1 MLIIQI
7 RNGLFE
13 INNSLKIPKE
23 IKLSQLDRYVD
34 ITNINSIE
42 DKLAYMYSEAEDNE
56 CKSDF
61 IEYLRSKG
69 ITIINDLEDNN
80 SFNAR
85 MFNYNFTEDK
95 LDNLLFNPDSTIL
108 FNPRYEEIKKLESDG
123 YDIIKIH
130 R

>member
-1 MLIIQI
+1 
-7 RNGLFE
+7 
-13 INNSLKIPKE
+13 
-23 IKLSQLDRYVD
+23 
-34 ITNINSIE
+34 
-42 DKLAYMYSEAEDNE
+42 MYSEAEDNE

-108 FNPRYEEIKKLESDG
+108 FNPKYEEIKKLESDG
-123 YDIIKIH
+123 YDIIEIH
-130 R
+130 